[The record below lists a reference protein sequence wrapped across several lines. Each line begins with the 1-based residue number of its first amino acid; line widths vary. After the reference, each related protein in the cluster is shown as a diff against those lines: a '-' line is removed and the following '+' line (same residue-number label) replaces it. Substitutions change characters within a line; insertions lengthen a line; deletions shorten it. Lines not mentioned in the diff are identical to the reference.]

1 MKELLLL
8 PVFIILLLIYTIVP
22 VVLIYDKLEEKYK
35 LDPIWLFPI
44 VSFWIIVNCISLYFI
59 I

>member
-8 PVFIILLLIYTIVP
+8 PVAIILLLLYAVVP
-22 VVLIYDKLEEKYK
+22 AVLIYDRLEKKYK

-44 VSFWIIVNCISLYFI
+44 SGSWIIINCISLYFI